1 MPICRQVT
9 RRWWPKTPNRWDKV
23 RCNYVY
29 WIPLCCA
36 LLIASL
42 QWLILPLLGGRGWK
56 LYRWALIKQFRL
68 NIYLRTD
75 SAAVITVAPS
85 APYPQ
90 QQYYPSP
97 YPNVPAQQQPMPNYG
112 SMDSSG
118 AKVPLSIV
126 VPPSGGA
133 GGSGIAATT
142 TTTAVVIPQE
152 IIVVGGCPACRIGM
166 LEDDYTCC
174 GICCA
179 IFFFPVG
186 ILCCLAM
193 KNRRCT
199 NCGAQ
204 F

>member
-1 MPICRQVT
+1 MGDS
-9 RRWWPKTPNRWDKV
+9 K
-23 RCNYVY
+23 
-29 WIPLCCA
+29 
-36 LLIASL
+36 
-42 QWLILPLLGGRGWK
+42 LPPSYAEVMAESTQQMG
-56 LYRWALIKQFRL
+56 QD
-68 NIYLRTD
+68 T

-90 QQYYPSP
+90 QQYYP
-97 YPNVPAQQQPMPNYG
+97 YPNVPPPSQTTPNYG
-112 SMDSSG
+112 SMDSAG
-118 AKVPLSIV
+118 AKVPLPIV
-126 VPPSGGA
+126 VPPGGPSA
-133 GGSGIAATT
+133 PGAFPGTT
-142 TTTAVVIPQE
+142 TTTVVIPQE

-179 IFFFPVG
+179 IFCFPVG

>member
-1 MPICRQVT
+1 M
-9 RRWWPKTPNRWDKV
+9 
-23 RCNYVY
+23 
-29 WIPLCCA
+29 
-36 LLIASL
+36 ASSN
-42 QWLILPLLGGRGWK
+42 LPPSYAEVMAESTQQAGHDT
-56 LYRWALIKQFRL
+56 A
-68 NIYLRTD
+68 T
-75 SAAVITVAPS
+75 AMTVAPS

-90 QQYYPSP
+90 QQFYP
-97 YPNVPAQQQPMPNYG
+97 YPNVPSVPTQPLPNYG

-118 AKVPLSIV
+118 AKVPLPIV
-126 VPPSGGA
+126 VPPSGPGGA
-133 GGSGIAATT
+133 SGISGSTT
-142 TTTAVVIPQE
+142 TTTVVIPQE

-179 IFFFPVG
+179 IFCFPVG
-186 ILCCLAM
+186 IICCLAM

>member
-1 MPICRQVT
+1 M
-9 RRWWPKTPNRWDKV
+9 
-23 RCNYVY
+23 
-29 WIPLCCA
+29 
-36 LLIASL
+36 ASSN
-42 QWLILPLLGGRGWK
+42 LPPTYAEVMAENTQQMG
-56 LYRWALIKQFRL
+56 Q
-68 NIYLRTD
+68 D

-90 QQYYPSP
+90 QAYYPSP
-97 YPNVPAQQQPMPNYG
+97 YPNVPAQPMPNYG
-112 SMDSSG
+112 SMDSSA
-118 AKVPLSIV
+118 AKVPLPIV
-126 VPPSGGA
+126 VPPSGPSGP

-142 TTTAVVIPQE
+142 TTHVVIPQE

>member
-1 MPICRQVT
+1 M
-9 RRWWPKTPNRWDKV
+9 
-23 RCNYVY
+23 
-29 WIPLCCA
+29 
-36 LLIASL
+36 ASSN
-42 QWLILPLLGGRGWK
+42 LPPTYAEVMAENTQQMG
-56 LYRWALIKQFRL
+56 Q
-68 NIYLRTD
+68 D

-90 QQYYPSP
+90 QAYYPSP
-97 YPNVPAQQQPMPNYG
+97 YPNVPAQPMPNYG
-112 SMDSSG
+112 SMDSSA
-118 AKVPLSIV
+118 AKVPLPIV
-126 VPPSGGA
+126 VPPSGPSGGP

-142 TTTAVVIPQE
+142 TTHVVIPQE